1 FSLWQLSMSGQKV
14 LAFLRGLSR
23 RKPLDPEGE
32 VSTFNRCLTTVDLVA
47 LGVGSTLGAG
57 VYVLSGEVAR
67 TLAGPSIIVSFF
79 IAAVASVFAGLC
91 YAEFGSRVPK
101 TGSAYL
107 YSYVTVGELWAFVT
121 GWNLLLSY
129 VIGASS
135 VARAWSGTFD
145 DLIGN
150 VMANY
155 FSKHA
160 AMDLPGLA
168 PYPDFFAAGLIMI
181 LAGLL
186 AFGVKESTTVNKI
199 FTSINILVLLFVII
213 TGFIKGK
220 LENWNISEETLL
232 NVTYQLQ
239 NISATINITSE
250 YGVGGFFPYGFE
262 GTLAGAATCFY
273 AFVGFDCIA
282 TTGEEVKNPQKSI
295 PLGIVFALLIC
306 FLAYFGVSAALTLM
320 MPYYQLSI
328 HSPLPVA
335 FAYVGWAAAKYVVA
349 VGSLCALST
358 SLLGSMFPMPRVI
371 FAMARDGLL
380 FKLLCKVNSR
390 KSPTLATLSS
400 GTVAAI
406 MALLFDL
413 NALVNMMSIGTLFA
427 YTLVAICILI
437 LRFFCMHNPLDW
449 SKFLPW
455 VELAQNSLTCS
466 STNLTP
472 FECILGYESPM
483 TQWTPVAADILAVDD
498 WMRYSERVWEE
509 THQCIERALLRYK
522 HMAETSVY
530 LPGDRVWL
538 SMRDF
543 QKPDSCRKLG
553 PKYIGPFEIVKR
565 VNEPVIAGPLDK
577 ASLDET
583 PPQPIDYDRS
593 LVYMLDPIPAP
604 ACHLGFTLTLLCLI
618 SAVFMVLTLA
628 ILLSKAIGS
637 LLQLEVWSLVC
648 VSVITFA
655 ILLSVLLIWRQPQN
669 PTKASFMVPFL
680 PLLPVVS
687 AFINI
692 YLMVQLGGDTWI
704 RYAVWMAVGLLI
716 YFGYG
721 VRHSVQKQRLL
732 GNVVNMETTEATCK
746 KDLCEETQ
754 EPEQQ
759 EQKQERNPRQNDE
772 SAGREDEETRQ
783 KTRDNRRHKRTR
795 KTKTKH
801 RLGQRDRNKT
811 KHGHR
816 GDNCRVQWRVQE
828 VQGAWLPEQT
838 WYRKQE
844 QDGGASS
851 TPATGRVASTMPGT
865 GTGTQWMACFMP
877 ETGITDI
884 KVARVS
890 EMAEELLDADTENLA
905 LNNPKNPSKV
915 FISSVRCYQ
924 YFSSL

>member
-1 FSLWQLSMSGQKV
+1 MTTV

-107 YSYVTVGELWAFVT
+107 YSYVTVGEVWAFIT

-232 NVTYQLQ
+232 NVTYQ

-437 LRFFCMHNPLDW
+437 LRFVFAAQHHN
-449 SKFLPW
+449 S
-455 VELAQNSLTCS
+455 
-466 STNLTP
+466 NLT
-472 FECILGYESPM
+472 IQIS
-483 TQWTPVAADILAVDD
+483 Q
-498 WMRYSERVWEE
+498 
-509 THQCIERALLRYK
+509 
-522 HMAETSVY
+522 
-530 LPGDRVWL
+530 
-538 SMRDF
+538 
-543 QKPDSCRKLG
+543 
-553 PKYIGPFEIVKR
+553 
-565 VNEPVIAGPLDK
+565 
-577 ASLDET
+577 
-583 PPQPIDYDRS
+583 
-593 LVYMLDPIPAP
+593 LDPIPAP

-746 KDLCEETQ
+746 KD
-754 EPEQQ
+754 
-759 EQKQERNPRQNDE
+759 
-772 SAGREDEETRQ
+772 
-783 KTRDNRRHKRTR
+783 
-795 KTKTKH
+795 
-801 RLGQRDRNKT
+801 
-811 KHGHR
+811 
-816 GDNCRVQWRVQE
+816 
-828 VQGAWLPEQT
+828 
-838 WYRKQE
+838 
-844 QDGGASS
+844 
-851 TPATGRVASTMPGT
+851 VA
-865 GTGTQWMACFMP
+865 
-877 ETGITDI
+877 
-884 KVARVS
+884 K
-890 EMAEELLDADTENLA
+890 
-905 LNNPKNPSKV
+905 
-915 FISSVRCYQ
+915 
-924 YFSSL
+924 